1 MFISDYF
8 SRERK
13 VSKKSNLPCVR
24 LWCHKVL
31 DLIHLDQE
39 LKKAKNALFGTF
51 TAVISLSQLRKL
63 TKRFNTM
70 LPLVFITLS
79 RGSNMP
85 KMTKL
90 SLKLSL

>member
-63 TKRFNTM
+63 TKATSGFHYSFQGVKYAKNDQT
-70 LPLVFITLS
+70 
-79 RGSNMP
+79 
-85 KMTKL
+85 
-90 SLKLSL
+90 